1 MKYLKYSD
9 VALVPRYSTIASRS
23 KIALGIDL
31 PVYTKNTTPS
41 DPFAP
46 FLYKRFYKLPI
57 IPANMKCVIDEQ
69 LAYWMSVN
77 SYFYIMHR
85 FGVDNLKFVKDA
97 VAQNLPTISIS
108 VGVKPE
114 DYVLVQKLGEQNLRV
129 DYITVDI
136 AHGHSKLMSKMLSWI
151 KQHLPYTI
159 IIAGNVATYDGVD
172 YLTQHGADIV
182 KVGIGQGAACTTKD
196 KTGFTMPMFT
206 CINNIFKQLNN
217 QPAHAKRPLIIADG
231 GIHSNG
237 DIAKAIVAGADLVMA
252 GGVFAQCSDSPAD
265 DINGAKVYFGSASC
279 ENKGHS
285 NHIEGKV
292 TLMQTNQLSYADKL
306 REITQDLQSAISY
319 AGGNDLYA
327 LKTTDW
333 IEV

>member
-41 DPFAP
+41 DPFTP

-252 GGVFAQCSDSPAD
+252 GGVFAQCSDSPAE
-265 DINGAKVYFGSASC
+265 DINGTKLYFGSASS

-292 TLMQTNQLSYADKL
+292 TLMQTNRLTYEGKL
-306 REITQDLQSAISY
+306 QEITQDLQSAISY